1 MEPEGSVGP
10 ERQSKIVNIPITF
23 GWPQVFLIIIAIVGL
38 GLLISAG
45 MGLSRRRNTGRFS
58 YDEKEGGNEEEAR
71 KFGRSRVYRQ
81 HRHFRWGRSIA
92 GIILVLLAL
101 SLLWL
106 TLLVQTYLGLTS
118 DIKAARIR
126 ATPIANSA
134 HMMSVDLTLYDQ
146 RGQQT
151 SEQTYI
157 INGDEWML
165 QSDVIKFPTWLNIV
179 GLHSGYK
186 LTRLEGR
193 YDDPNLESSSK
204 HVVVQLNGG
213 DDNFFKT
220 VQEQAWT
227 SPIVQ
232 AAYGSST
239 FLQPDGKTYDVFVSQ
254 TGLYAAP
261 EK

>member
-1 MEPEGSVGP
+1 M
-10 ERQSKIVNIPITF
+10 NIPLTF
-23 GWPQVFLIIIAIVGL
+23 GWPQVILLLIGIVGL
-38 GLLISAG
+38 GLLISGA
-45 MGLSRRRNTGRFS
+45 MGLSRRYNSRWR
-58 YDEKEGGNEEEAR
+58 DEKEEEEEEREEEDR
-71 KFGRSRVYRQ
+71 KFGRHRGFRHERH
-81 HRHFRWGRSIA
+81 HRHFRWGRGIA

-101 SLLWL
+101 SILWL

-118 DIKAARIR
+118 DIKVARIH
-126 ATPIANSA
+126 ATKVGNIP

-146 RGQQT
+146 NGRQI
-151 SEQTYI
+151 SEQTYV

-165 QSDVIKFPTWLNIV
+165 QGDVIKFPTWLNIV

-193 YDDPNLESSSK
+193 YDDPTLEGSSK
-204 HVVVQLNGG
+204 HVVVTLNGG
-213 DDNFFKT
+213 DDNFFTT
-220 VQEQAWT
+220 VQQQAWT

-239 FLQPDGKTYDVFVSQ
+239 FLPSDGKTYDVSVSQ
-254 TGLYAAP
+254 TGLYAVP

>member
-1 MEPEGSVGP
+1 MT
-10 ERQSKIVNIPITF
+10 IPFVI
-23 GWPQVFLIIIAIVGL
+23 GWPQVFLFIIALVGL
-38 GLLISAG
+38 FLLINAFVS
-45 MGLSRRRNTGRFS
+45 LRGRHGNR
-58 YDEKEGGNEEEAR
+58 YDVGDEDR
-71 KFGRSRVYRQ
+71 KFGRRRIS
-81 HRHFRWGRSIA
+81 HFRLRWGRLL
-92 GIILVLLAL
+92 GGVFLVFFAI

-106 TLLVQTYLGLTS
+106 SLLIQTYLGLTS
-118 DIKAARIR
+118 DIKVARVR
-126 ATPIANSA
+126 ATAVANVS
-134 HMMSVDLTLYDQ
+134 HLMSVDLTLYDQ
-146 RGQQT
+146 NGKQT

-165 QSDVIKFPTWLNIV
+165 QGDIIKFPYWLNIF

-193 YDDPNLESSSK
+193 FDNPTLEANSH
-204 HVVVQLNGG
+204 HVVVTLNGG

-227 SPIVQ
+227 SPFVQ
-232 AAYGSST
+232 AVYGSGT
-239 FLQPDGKTYDVFVSQ
+239 FIQPDGKTYDVLVSQ

>member
-1 MEPEGSVGP
+1 MTT
-10 ERQSKIVNIPITF
+10 PISI
-23 GWPQVFLIIIAIVGL
+23 GWPQVLLLIIGIVGL
-38 GLLISAG
+38 GLLISAV
-45 MGLSRRRNTGRFS
+45 MGLSRRAARGWRGEEE
-58 YDEKEGGNEEEAR
+58 DEEEAR
-71 KFGRSRVYRQ
+71 KFGRRRYYRY
-81 HRHFRWGRSIA
+81 HRHFRWGRSIL
-92 GIILVLLAL
+92 GLILVLLAL

-106 TLLVQTYLGLTS
+106 TLLVQTYLGLTN
-118 DIKAARIR
+118 DIKVARVH
-126 ATPIANSA
+126 ATQVSNIP

-146 RGQQT
+146 SGHQT

-165 QSDVIKFPTWLNIV
+165 QGDVIKFPSWLNILGV
-179 GLHSGYK
+179 HSGYK

-193 YDDPNLESSSK
+193 YDDPNLESNSK
-204 HVVVQLNGG
+204 HTVVTLNGG

-239 FLQPDGKTYDVFVSQ
+239 FLQPDGKTYDVLISQ
-254 TGLYAAP
+254 TGLYATP

>member
-1 MEPEGSVGP
+1 M
-10 ERQSKIVNIPITF
+10 
-23 GWPQVFLIIIAIVGL
+23 
-38 GLLISAG
+38 
-45 MGLSRRRNTGRFS
+45 
-58 YDEKEGGNEEEAR
+58 
-71 KFGRSRVYRQ
+71 
-81 HRHFRWGRSIA
+81 
-92 GIILVLLAL
+92 LLAL

-126 ATPIANSA
+126 ATPIANIA

-146 RGQQT
+146 NGHQT

-157 INGDEWML
+157 VNGDEWML

-193 YDDPNLESSSK
+193 YDDPNLESNSK

-213 DDNFFKT
+213 DDNFFQT
-220 VQEQAWT
+220 VQERLGPRPLCKLLTAVAHFYGPT
-227 SPIVQ
+227 ARPTIFSFHKPACMPHRKSERLVLSLDNYLSRLNSVCKACTVFFH
-232 AAYGSST
+232 AADVISMST
-239 FLQPDGKTYDVFVSQ
+239 K
-254 TGLYAAP
+254 
-261 EK
+261 

>member
-1 MEPEGSVGP
+1 MT
-10 ERQSKIVNIPITF
+10 IPFVF
-23 GWPQVFLIIIAIVGL
+23 GWSQVILLIIALVGIFLLVNAFVGL
-38 GLLISAG
+38 RG
-45 MGLSRRRNTGRFS
+45 RRRRYRDG
-58 YDEKEGGNEEEAR
+58 DEDEDG
-71 KFGRSRVYRQ
+71 KFGRRRYERYG
-81 HRHFRWGRSIA
+81 RFRLRYGRLL
-92 GIILVLLAL
+92 GGVILVFFAI

-106 TLLVQTYLGLTS
+106 SILMQTYLGLTS
-118 DIKAARIR
+118 DIKVARVR
-126 ATPIANSA
+126 ATPVANIA
-134 HMMSVDLTLYDQ
+134 HLMSVDLTLYDQ
-146 RGQQT
+146 NGHQT
-151 SEQTYI
+151 SEQTYV

-165 QSDVIKFPTWLNIV
+165 QGDIIKFPTLLNII

-193 YDDPNLESSSK
+193 FDDPNLEANSK
-204 HVVVQLNGG
+204 HTVITLNGG

-227 SPIVQ
+227 SPFVQ
-232 AAYGSST
+232 AAYGSGT

>member
-1 MEPEGSVGP
+1 M
-10 ERQSKIVNIPITF
+10 NTPITI
-23 GWPQVFLIIIAIVGL
+23 GWPQVLLLIIGIVGL
-38 GLLISAG
+38 GLLISAV
-45 MGLSRRRNTGRFS
+45 MGLSRRATRGWR
-58 YDEKEGGNEEEAR
+58 DEEEDEEEAR
-71 KFGRSRVYRQ
+71 KFGRRRYYRY
-81 HRHFRWGRSIA
+81 HRHFRWGRSIV
-92 GIILVLLAL
+92 GLILVLLAL

-106 TLLVQTYLGLTS
+106 TLLVQTYLGLTN
-118 DIKAARIR
+118 DIKVARVR
-126 ATPIANSA
+126 ATPVSNIA

-146 RGQQT
+146 NGRQT
-151 SEQTYI
+151 SEQTYV

-165 QSDVIKFPTWLNIV
+165 QGDVIKFPPWLNILGV
-179 GLHSGYK
+179 HSGYK

-193 YDDPNLESSSK
+193 YDDPKLESNSK
-204 HVVVQLNGG
+204 HTVITLNGG

-239 FLQPDGKTYDVFVSQ
+239 FLQPDGKTYDVLISQ

>member
-1 MEPEGSVGP
+1 
-10 ERQSKIVNIPITF
+10 
-23 GWPQVFLIIIAIVGL
+23 
-38 GLLISAG
+38 
-45 MGLSRRRNTGRFS
+45 
-58 YDEKEGGNEEEAR
+58 
-71 KFGRSRVYRQ
+71 
-81 HRHFRWGRSIA
+81 
-92 GIILVLLAL
+92 VLLAL
-101 SLLWL
+101 SILWL

-118 DIKAARIR
+118 DIKVARVH
-126 ATPIANSA
+126 ATTVGNIP

-146 RGQQT
+146 NGHQT

-165 QSDVIKFPTWLNIV
+165 QGDVIKFPTWLNIV

-193 YDDPNLESSSK
+193 YDNPTLESNSK
-204 HVVVQLNGG
+204 HVVVTLNGG
-213 DDNFFKT
+213 DDNFFTT
-220 VQEQAWT
+220 VQQQAWT

-239 FLQPDGKTYDVFVSQ
+239 FLSPDGKTYDVFVSQ